1 MYTDVTS
8 YVQINGH
15 LHGPITIRL
24 GVRQGCLL
32 SMALFTMCLHP
43 FLTML
48 KQRLPRVRI
57 GRDSKPASVL
67 AYADD
72 VTVFVTSVG
81 DLLIVQDVIQQFEK
95 ASGARL
101 NTRKSRILPIG
112 RWPASDNTLGIPCRH
127 HARILGFHFWGTQRQ
142 SPPRGPTLWD

>member
-8 YVQINGH
+8 YVQIEGH
-15 LHGPITIRL
+15 LHGPITIRR
-24 GVRQGCLL
+24 GVRQGSPL

-48 KQRLPRVRI
+48 KRLPGVRI
-57 GRDSKPASVL
+57 GRDSEPASVL

-72 VTVFVTSVG
+72 VTVFLTSAA
-81 DLLIVQDVIQQFEK
+81 DLQIVQEVIQQFEK

-101 NTRKSRILPIG
+101 NTRKSRILTIG
-112 RWPASDNTLGIPCRH
+112 RWTASDNILGILHCH
-127 HARILGFHFWGTQRQ
+127 HARILGFHLWGTQRQ
-142 SPPRGPTLWD
+142 SPPRGPTLWE